1 MTEKFELQLPRG
13 VSDIPPE
20 KKIFRDE
27 LVSKLKTIFE
37 QFGFSPLETPTF
49 ERFDVLASKYA
60 GGEEILKETFK
71 FKDQGDRN
79 LCLRYDLTVP
89 FCRFIGMNKTL
100 KMPFKRYAIGKVYRD
115 GPIKAGRAREFYQ
128 CDVDV
133 VGVKS
138 MIADAEC
145 VEIAKRVFEEISLNI
160 VIKVSNRKVL
170 NGIMK
175 YCGLKDEKS
184 QIDAILSVDKL
195 DKIGVEGVCK
205 EMSDKGMG
213 ENLVNKIIEVI
224 SFKGDNRK
232 KIEYLKKIINDVE
245 GIEGI
250 SEMQQLLKFLEAEE
264 DDTIVEFD
272 LTLARGLAY
281 YTSTVFEVFLKDKNK
296 FSSSLGAGGRYD
308 KMIGNFLQAKDEYS
322 YPAVGISFGLEPI
335 CYVLESLNEEKIKNG
350 EENQIKK
357 TVTKLFIIPI
367 NTQIECLKIANELR
381 REGLNVDLDLSGR
394 SISKNLDYANVY
406 NIPYVLFVGENE
418 LKLNKFKLKNMKSG
432 EERMIELGDVKES
445 IK

>member
-1 MTEKFELQLPRG
+1 MAEKFELQLPRG

-27 LVSKLKTIFE
+27 IVSKLKTIFE

-49 ERFDVLASKYA
+49 ERYDVLASKYA
-60 GGEEILKETFK
+60 GGEEILKET
-71 FKDQGDRN
+71 
-79 LCLRYDLTVP
+79 
-89 FCRFIGMNKTL
+89 CRFIGMNKTL

-115 GPIKAGRAREFYQ
+115 GPIKAGRVREFYQ
-128 CDVDV
+128 CDADV
-133 VGVKS
+133 IGVKS

-145 VEIAKRVFEEISLNI
+145 VEIAKRGFEEIGLNI

-213 ENLVNKIIEVI
+213 ENLINKIIEVI

-232 KIEYLKKIINDVE
+232 KLEYLKKIINDVE

-250 SEMQQLLKFLEAEE
+250 SEMQQLLKFLEAE
-264 DDTIVEFD
+264 DDDSIVEFD
-272 LTLARGLAY
+272 LTLARGLTY
-281 YTSTVFEVFLKDKNK
+281 YTSTVFEIVLKDKSK
-296 FSSSLGAGGRYD
+296 FSSSLSGGGRD
-308 KMIGNFLQAKDEYS
+308 DRMIGEFLQASDVYS
-322 YPAVGISFGLEPI
+322 YPGVGISFGLEPI
-335 CYVLESLNEEKIKNG
+335 SYLLDERRKENKEIEKKCVAKRFG
-350 EENQIKK
+350 FVWKK
-357 TVTKLFIIPI
+357 YF
-367 NTQIECLKIANELR
+367 
-381 REGLNVDLDLSGR
+381 
-394 SISKNLDYANVY
+394 
-406 NIPYVLFVGENE
+406 
-418 LKLNKFKLKNMKSG
+418 
-432 EERMIELGDVKES
+432 
-445 IK
+445 